1 MLKEEFFTIYRNPFQ
16 DTHIPHISLILA
28 TFTNELVKSQLYHYF
43 CRKRIEMKIEK
54 LKIKNFK
61 VFADTEISDL
71 PSMCVFLGANGSGKS
86 TLFDVFGFLS
96 EALRTNVR
104 AAIDNRG
111 GFREVISR
119 DKKGD
124 IEFEIKFR
132 NDEDKSGKKPPLIT
146 YKLVIGL
153 DENGKR
159 PIVKEEVLSYRRGV
173 QHGAPWKFLNFKNG
187 EGSAIKNEDEY
198 GKEGVKEEREYQK
211 LASPDILA
219 IKGLGQF
226 ERFKAI
232 SDFRKILESWYI
244 ANFHIPDA
252 RKSQEVGISDSL
264 SSTGDNLALVT
275 DYIYENHPEVFEN
288 ILAKM
293 KHRVPGVSSVHAERT
308 IDGRIILRFQD
319 GSFKDPF
326 ISRYVSDGTLKMFAY
341 LVLLYN
347 PSKHPLLCIEEPEN
361 FLHPDLLA
369 ELAEEF
375 REYAERG
382 GQVFISTHSPDFVN
396 ALKLNELFWLTKSGG
411 YTTIVRAKEDAL
423 VTELVKSGD
432 HLGSLWSQ
440 KYFKGSG
447 IK

>member
-1 MLKEEFFTIYRNPFQ
+1 
-16 DTHIPHISLILA
+16 
-28 TFTNELVKSQLYHYF
+28 
-43 CRKRIEMKIEK
+43 MKIER
-54 LKIKNFK
+54 LRIKNYK
-61 VFADTEISDL
+61 VFADMEINDL

-96 EALRTNVR
+96 DALRTNVR
-104 AAIDNRG
+104 SAIDRRG

-132 NDEDKSGKKPPLIT
+132 NEREEQSDKKPPLVT

-153 DENGKR
+153 LENEKR
-159 PIVKEEVLSYRRGV
+159 PIVKEEVLSYRRGA

-187 EGSAIKNEDEY
+187 EGSAIKNEDKY
-198 GKEGVKEEREYQK
+198 GIEGVKEERENQK

-226 ERFKAI
+226 EKFKAI
-232 SDFRKILESWYI
+232 SDFRKLLENWYI
-244 ANFHIPDA
+244 ADFQIPDA
-252 RKSQEVGISDSL
+252 RKSHEVGVGEQL

-275 DYIYENHPEVFEN
+275 DFIYENYPEVFN
-288 ILAKM
+288 SILTKM
-293 KHRVPGVSSVHAERT
+293 KQRVPGVSSVDAEKT
-308 IDGRIILRFQD
+308 VDGRIILRFQD

-341 LVLLYN
+341 LILLNN
-347 PSKHPLLCIEEPEN
+347 PSKHSLLCVEEPEN
-361 FLHPDLLA
+361 YLHPDLLS

-396 ALKLNELFWLTKSGG
+396 ALALDELFWLTQSKG
-411 YTTIVRAKEDAL
+411 YTTIMRAKDDRIVSQL
-423 VTELVKSGD
+423 VENGD
-432 HLGSLWSQ
+432 HLGSLWTQ